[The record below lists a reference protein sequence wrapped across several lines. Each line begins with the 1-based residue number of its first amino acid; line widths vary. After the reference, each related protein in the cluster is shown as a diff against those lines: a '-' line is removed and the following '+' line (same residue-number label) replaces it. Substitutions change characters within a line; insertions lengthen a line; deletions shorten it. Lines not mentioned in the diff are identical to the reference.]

1 VSMDEQSGKLADE
14 TTPSAEPGTEAAEVM
29 SNPVAHQSEE
39 LRKRRSTR
47 IMQAVPLTVTGVDA
61 LGRPFTERTSTL
73 VINCHGCRYQS
84 KHYVLKNMWVTLEV
98 PHAEAAQPPRTVR
111 GRVAWIQRP
120 RTVRQLFQVALEL
133 EVPGNNWGIAF
144 PPADWFVPAPASSIA
159 PIPAP
164 AYEPA
169 PESSKT
175 AEIHLPLTEPEPI
188 TATAQDNLRVFPAPI
203 SATDASLQLARH
215 MSRLAAD
222 AKQQLQAAAH
232 EIAAQAVAAERRIS
246 AEEWEQKLAGSREQ
260 LAQLVASTLQ
270 RIQEEGEARWRAA
283 HNAAAEALQRELPG
297 WIAPQL
303 EQLTRELTQQI
314 SDRGTAERQEHTQ
327 HLSSVLETLR
337 SASQQAEDAAAR
349 LHSQVQEAQEQI
361 AKRTAE
367 STSALEDVARHRE
380 VAASEHRE
388 GLTAAASEL
397 QQQVKSSLAEA
408 QAAWQ
413 GLLDTELSAAETR
426 LRSVVETAAQSAQE
440 KALAGV
446 GEHTE
451 KLSAHLN
458 EQASRQIAAAHDAV
472 DASFAEG
479 GRQIAALLNS
489 LREEA
494 EQQAASVRES
504 LTTAIAGAEQ
514 QIAGLRDA
522 LHEDAARQSGAA
534 REAWVNVA
542 AEAERQAVAARE
554 SLTATIAEAEQH
566 IASLRAALKDE
577 SEQQRTATSDAIRN
591 GTNDAL
597 QQAAAAREALNAA
610 VAAAEQHINSQRTSL
625 HDNIAGQIAA
635 ARDTIGTAT
644 GQAEQLVVSLRHA
657 LSNQSQHLESLLAQ
671 AAESTARLEHFSTRA
686 DTTQR
691 QALAS
696 FESQIDDVLSLH
708 RNELHRA
715 SESLL
720 GEINS
725 RIHTTFEESCHLAVS
740 RFDQEVEAIVQPHI
754 SKTQEA
760 IHRLA
765 GGRSLLDAALTLQ
778 QDRIR
783 ASADE
788 AFAEA
793 LAKFRENLGGVEQLL
808 QDAENAV
815 TARSLADYETKIA
828 DLKHKSVDDLMK
840 SAEWYEK
847 KAQTQI
853 QNFTEKTVEQAETQ
867 FREKAGAVSTVFASE
882 LDHSS
887 RSFVSHTQHQMEE
900 VVRDA
905 FEHSRALFAEAAE
918 TTTAAFTDEIQRQ
931 ARTEL
936 DGFTQET
943 QRVLSDTQNL
953 LGAARAALTQEL
965 TAEQETFL
973 REFRSRMSGAI
984 EVEVSQAQEKAQST
998 LNPLL
1003 ESWRNTVE
1011 THRHQ
1016 MQSAYQE
1023 LSNHSAELHRNRLE
1037 NVSNQWM
1044 LATVASLNQQSREAV
1059 ASIAAI
1065 AEDKLR
1071 ETCSQVFAN
1080 VGESLRERLQQIA
1093 SSFAAHAS
1101 RFQQQVSQ
1109 QASSP
1114 AQPGE
1119 PQPPLSRSTTAGSGS
1134 SSGS

>member
-14 TTPSAEPGTEAAEVM
+14 TPSVEPGAEAAEMM
-29 SNPVAHQSEE
+29 SNPVAHQNEE

-98 PHAEAAQPPRTVR
+98 PHAEAGQPPRAVR

-144 PPADWFVPAPASSIA
+144 PPPDWFAPTAGSIPPILA
-159 PIPAP
+159 PGHEGAQ
-164 AYEPA
+164 EP
-169 PESSKT
+169 PKT
-175 AEIHLPLTEPEPI
+175 AEIHLPLTEPEP
-188 TATAQDNLRVFPAPI
+188 TAAAADNLRVFPAPV

-222 AKQQLQAAAH
+222 AKQQLQAAAR
-232 EIAAQAVAAERRIS
+232 EIAAQAVAAERRVS
-246 AEEWEQKLAGSREQ
+246 AEEWEQKLAASREQ
-260 LAQLVASTLQ
+260 LAQLASNALQ
-270 RIQEEGEARWRAA
+270 RVQEESETRWRAA

-314 SDRGTAERQEHTQ
+314 SARGTAEREEHSQ
-327 HLSSVLETLR
+327 HISGALETLR
-337 SASQQAEDAAAR
+337 SASQQAEDTATR
-349 LHSQVQEAQEQI
+349 LRSEAQGAQEQI
-361 AKRTAE
+361 AKRAAE
-367 STSALEDVARHRE
+367 SASVLEDAARQRE
-380 VAASEHRE
+380 VTASAQREAFTVAAN
-388 GLTAAASEL
+388 EL
-397 QQQVKSSLAEA
+397 QQQVKSSLTEA

-426 LRSVVETAAQSAQE
+426 LQSAVEAAVQSAQE
-440 KALAGV
+440 RALTSV
-446 GEHTE
+446 GEHAE
-451 KLSAHLN
+451 KLSASLN
-458 EQASRQIAAAHDAV
+458 EQASQQNAAARDA
-472 DASFAEG
+472 ATTSFTEG
-479 GRQIAALLNS
+479 GHQIAALLNS

-514 QIAGLRDA
+514 RIASLRDS
-522 LHEDAARQSGAA
+522 LHEDAARQTA
-534 REAWVNVA
+534 
-542 AEAERQAVAARE
+542 AARE
-554 SLTATIAEAEQH
+554 SWNNAAAEAGRQAATARESLAAAIAQAEQDM
-566 IASLRAALKDE
+566 ASLRAALKEE
-577 SEQQRTATSDAIRN
+577 SEQHRAEAGNALR
-591 GTNDAL
+591 GAANDAQ
-597 QQAAAAREALNAA
+597 QQAAAARESLNAA
-610 VAAAEQHINSQRTSL
+610 VTASEQHMNNLRASL
-625 HDNIAGQIAA
+625 HDNVAGQVAG
-635 ARDTIGTAT
+635 ARDSISTAT
-644 GQAEQLVVSLRHA
+644 AQAEQLVVSLRHA

-671 AAESTARLEHFSTRA
+671 AAESTGRLEHFSTRA

-691 QALAS
+691 QALAA

-715 SESLL
+715 SETLL
-720 GEINS
+720 EEINS
-725 RIHTTFEESCHLAVS
+725 RIHNTFEESCGIAVS
-740 RFDQEVEAIVQPHI
+740 RFDREVEALVQPHLA
-754 SKTQEA
+754 KTQEA

-783 ASADE
+783 ASADD
-788 AFAEA
+788 AFAES
-793 LAKFRENLGGVEQLL
+793 LARFRDNLGGVEQLL
-808 QDAENAV
+808 QDAENTV
-815 TARSLADYETKIA
+815 TARTLADFESKIA
-828 DLKHKSVDDLMK
+828 ELKHQTVDDLMK

-853 QNFTEKTVEQAETQ
+853 QNFTEKTVEQAESQ
-867 FREKAGAVSTVFASE
+867 FREKAGSVSTVFAGE

-887 RSFVSHTQHQMEE
+887 RSFISHTQQQMEE

-931 ARTEL
+931 ARNEL
-936 DGFTQET
+936 DGFAQET
-943 QRVLSDTQNL
+943 QRVLADTQNL
-953 LGAARAALTQEL
+953 LGAARAALNQQL

-973 REFRSRMSGAI
+973 REFRARMSGVI
-984 EVEVSQAQEKAQST
+984 EVEVSEAHDKAQST
-998 LNPLL
+998 MNPLL
-1003 ESWRNTVE
+1003 ESWKSTVE

-1023 LSNHSAELHRNRLE
+1023 LSNHAAELHRSRLE

-1059 ASIAAI
+1059 AGIAAI

-1093 SSFAAHAS
+1093 SGFAAHAPYP
-1101 RFQQQVSQ
+1101 QQHPTSGSDPQS
-1109 QASSP
+1109 
-1114 AQPGE
+1114 
-1119 PQPPLSRSTTAGSGS
+1119 QPPMSRSTTAGGSGS
-1134 SSGS
+1134 SS